1 MARKYQRSSPSGH
14 TILVVDDSPDI
25 LESTRRLLEAEGH
38 RVLVAA
44 EGRVALELLERESV
58 HLILVDYFMPGMTGE
73 DVVRKVRE
81 RDRLVQIILVTGYA
95 GEKPARVMMRQLDIQ
110 GYHDKSE
117 GAERLLLWVDA
128 ALKTYQ
134 HVLAMEKHRT
144 GLRFILEITPE
155 MHRMQPLDELLQGLL
170 WQIEGLLGAENSFL
184 ATFSTEEINA
194 VAEEE
199 VEGFVA
205 VIEGAGFRDTSL
217 EIRFGTGRFSA
228 GIDLDQLPDP
238 DRGLVR
244 EALRKGHVEVQGS
257 TSVVPLRLG
266 SRPVGVIYIDRR
278 MEYQRDRELL
288 ELFAN
293 QAAAAIQNALLC
305 ELATTDATTGTH
317 LRGFLLQRLS
327 QTVKAALRR
336 GDPLSLLMIDL
347 DEFKEINDRFGHH
360 VGDDALAA
368 VGTYLRLGVRETDVV
383 GRYGGD
389 EFLVILPETP
399 GEGARVVAERL
410 LGGGASLAVTAEGE
424 ATPIRMSIGI
434 GTLEAPGEGLPQG
447 PIGSP
452 AFEAVSNELLA
463 CADHALYSA
472 KRSGVPGQ
480 LDPLRWQNVNI
491 GRSSPDP
498 AEALEATS

>member
-38 RVLVAA
+38 RVLVAPD
-44 EGRVALELLERESV
+44 GRIALELLEKESV

-134 HVLAMEKHRT
+134 HVIAMEKHRT

-194 VAEEE
+194 LADEEM
-199 VEGFVA
+199 EGFVA
-205 VIEGAGFRDTSL
+205 VVEGAGFRDSSL

-228 GIDLDQLPDP
+228 GLHLDQLPDP

-244 EALRKGHVEVQGS
+244 DALRGGYVEVKGT

-266 SRPVGVIYIDRR
+266 HKPVGVIYIDRR

-293 QAAAAIQNALLC
+293 QAAAAIQNALLY
-305 ELATTDATTGTH
+305 ELATTDSPTGTH
-317 LRGFLLQRLS
+317 LRGFLMQRLGQS
-327 QTVKAALRR
+327 VKSAHRR

-347 DEFKEINDRFGHH
+347 DAFKDVNDTYGHH

-368 VGTYLRLGVRETDVV
+368 VGTHLRLGVRETDVV

-389 EFLVILPETP
+389 EFLIILPETP
-399 GEGARVVAERL
+399 SEGARVVAERL
-410 LGGGASLAVTAEGE
+410 LATASNLAVHVDSQAI
-424 ATPIRMSIGI
+424 PIRMSIGI
-434 GTLEAPGEGLPQG
+434 GTLDAPGEDLASG
-447 PIGSP
+447 PLGSP
-452 AFEAVSNELLA
+452 AFEAVCNELLA

-472 KRSGVPGQ
+472 KRSGRPGQ
-480 LDPLRWQNVNI
+480 LDPLRWENVSL
-491 GRSSPDP
+491 GRAAVGTEEP
-498 AEALEATS
+498 AG